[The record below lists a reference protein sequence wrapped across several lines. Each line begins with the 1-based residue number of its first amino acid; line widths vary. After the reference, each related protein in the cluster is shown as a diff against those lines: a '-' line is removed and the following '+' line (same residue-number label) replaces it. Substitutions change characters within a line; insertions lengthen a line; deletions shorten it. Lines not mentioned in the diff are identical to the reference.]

1 MNLQAKI
8 ASALAFLFAI
18 ILLLGGLGAYYL
30 NQLSND
36 SQAILTDNYDSLEYG
51 SNMQKTLA
59 DAQAKPDSD
68 AYGEF
73 ERNLTKE
80 QANITE
86 VGEGSEVA
94 AIRREFNRLRA
105 LSPTDPSRETT
116 IGRIRAGLF
125 RIDDINRH
133 AIVRKNEVA
142 KRTAK
147 DALVWLAAVG
157 TLCFLIVLSFI
168 INFPAYIARPLR
180 ELTEGIKQV
189 ASHNFEERLHF
200 KSSDEFGELAR
211 SFNSMAQK
219 LDEFE
224 HSNIARILFEKK
236 RIDTLIQVMSDGI
249 IGLDQNRY
257 VLFVNQVASRLL
269 GLSEA
274 DLLGKYAPDV
284 ATHNDLMRTLIQDV
298 TVQSVGPTAIPQGTP
313 PTTGMEPSLLK
324 IYDGDKESYFTR
336 QTQPVDI
343 TRTGDTQTVRAGY
356 VIVLK
361 NITSYKELDQ
371 AKTNFIAT
379 VSHELKT
386 PISSIKMSLKLL
398 DDQRVGQL
406 NPEQKSLIANVRG
419 DADRLLSITG
429 ELLNM
434 AQVES
439 GQIQLNLQPVAP
451 TDIISYAVN
460 ALRVTASQR
469 HIDLRTNLPAT
480 LPDVR
485 TDPDK
490 ASWVLINFLSNAVR
504 HSPDEGRIEVS
515 AKTTEQGVEFRV
527 RDHGAGIRPEHRDR
541 IFDRYF
547 RAPGSSGQPS
557 GTGLGLAI
565 SGEFIQSMNGQIGLD
580 TTVTDGAAFW
590 FTLPRA

>member
-8 ASALAFLFAI
+8 SAALAFLFAI

-30 NQLSND
+30 NELSND
-36 SQAILTDNYDSLEYG
+36 SEAILQDNYISLEYG
-51 SNMQKTLA
+51 SSMQKALA
-59 DAQAKPDSD
+59 DLQNKSD
-68 AYGEF
+68 KSALADF
-73 ERNLTKE
+73 DRALKKE
-80 QANITE
+80 ETNITE
-86 VGEGSEVA
+86 VGEGAEATAV
-94 AIRREFNRLRA
+94 RREFDRLRT
-105 LSPTDPSRETT
+105 LEPTDPGRQTT
-116 IGRIRAGLF
+116 VERIRAGLF

-168 INFPAYIARPLR
+168 VNFPAYIARPLR
-180 ELTEGIKQV
+180 ELTQGIKQV
-189 ASHNFEERLHF
+189 ASRNFEERLHF

-211 SFNSMAQK
+211 SFNGMAQK

-224 HSNIARILFEKK
+224 HSNLARILFEKK

-249 IGLDQNRY
+249 IGLDQNKY

-274 DLLGKYAPDV
+274 DLVGKYAPDV
-284 ATHNDLMRTLIQDV
+284 AAHNDLMRTLIQDMV
-298 TVQSVGPTAIPQGTP
+298 APANGPTPIPQPTP
-313 PTTGMEPSLLK
+313 ANEPTLLK
-324 IYDGDKESYFTR
+324 IYDGDKESYFNR

-361 NITSYKELDQ
+361 NVTSFKELDL

-398 DDQRVGQL
+398 DDQRIGAL
-406 NPEQKSLIANVRG
+406 NNEQKELVTHLRN
-419 DADRLLSITG
+419 DTDRLLTITG

-439 GQIQLNLQPVAP
+439 GQIQLNLQPVTP
-451 TDIISYAVN
+451 GEIVNYAVN
-460 ALRVTASQR
+460 ALQVTAEQR
-469 HIDLRTNLPAT
+469 RITLQIDLPENL
-480 LPDVR
+480 LQVR
-485 TDPDK
+485 ADPDK
-490 ASWVLINFLSNAVR
+490 ASWVLVNFLSNAVR
-504 HSPDEGRIEVS
+504 HSPEEGRIEVS
-515 AKTTEQGVEFRV
+515 AKSVEKGVEFRV
-527 RDHGAGIRPEHRDR
+527 RDYGAGIRPEHRHR
-541 IFDRYF
+541 VFDRYF
-547 RAPGSSGQPS
+547 RAPGSGGQAS

-565 SGEFIQSMNGQIGLD
+565 SSEFIQSMNGQIGLD
-580 TTVTDGAAFW
+580 TTVTDGASFW
-590 FTLPRA
+590 FTLPLE

>member
-1 MNLQAKI
+1 MNLQDKI
-8 ASALAFLFAI
+8 SAALAFLFAI

-30 NQLSND
+30 NELSND
-36 SQAILTDNYDSLEYG
+36 SEAILQDNYISLEHG
-51 SNMQKTLA
+51 SSMQKALA
-59 DAQAKPDSD
+59 DLQNKPDVNALAD
-68 AYGEF
+68 F
-73 ERNLTKE
+73 ERALKKE
-80 QANITE
+80 ETNITE
-86 VGEGSEVA
+86 VGEGAEATAV
-94 AIRREFNRLRA
+94 RREFNRLRT
-105 LSPTDPSRETT
+105 LLPTDPGRETT
-116 IGRIRAGLF
+116 INRIRAGLF
-125 RIDDINRH
+125 RIDDINRQ

-168 INFPAYIARPLR
+168 VNFPAYIARPLR

-189 ASHNFEERLHF
+189 ASRNFEERLHF

-211 SFNSMAQK
+211 SFNGMAQK

-224 HSNIARILFEKK
+224 HSNLARILFEKK
-236 RIDTLIQVMSDGI
+236 RIDTLIQIMSDGI
-249 IGLDQNRY
+249 IGLDQNKY

-274 DLLGKYAPDV
+274 DLVGKYAPDV
-284 ATHNDLMRTLIQDV
+284 AAHNDLMRTLIQDV
-298 TVQSVGPTAIPQGTP
+298 VAPAKGPTFIPQPTP
-313 PTTGMEPSLLK
+313 VNEPTLLK
-324 IYDGDKESYFTR
+324 IYDGDKESYFNR

-361 NITSYKELDQ
+361 NVTSYKELDL

-398 DDQRVGQL
+398 DDQRIGGL
-406 NPEQKSLIANVRG
+406 NNEQKELVTHLRN
-419 DADRLLSITG
+419 DADRLLTITG

-439 GQIQLNLQPVAP
+439 GQIQLNLQPVTP
-451 TDIISYAVN
+451 GDIVDYAVN
-460 ALRVTASQR
+460 ALQVTAEQR
-469 HIDLRTNLPAT
+469 RIMLQIDLPANLPQ
-480 LPDVR
+480 VR
-485 TDPDK
+485 ADPEK
-490 ASWVLINFLSNAVR
+490 ASWVLVNFLSNAVR

-515 AKTTEQGVEFRV
+515 ARPVQQGVEFRV
-527 RDHGAGIRPEHRDR
+527 RDYGAGIRPEHRHR
-541 IFDRYF
+541 VFDRYF
-547 RAPGSSGQPS
+547 RAPGSGGQAS

-565 SGEFIQSMNGQIGLD
+565 SSEFIQSMNGQIGLD
-580 TTVTDGAAFW
+580 TTVTNGASFW
-590 FTLPRA
+590 FTLPAE